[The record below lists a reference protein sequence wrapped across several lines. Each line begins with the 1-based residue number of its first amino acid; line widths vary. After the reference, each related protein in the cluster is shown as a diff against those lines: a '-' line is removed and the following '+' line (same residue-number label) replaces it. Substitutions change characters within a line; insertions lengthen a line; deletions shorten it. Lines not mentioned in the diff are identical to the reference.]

1 MAFKIKPPYTIDNTP
16 VYHLDFEEDGLL
28 GRADKNG
35 SILINKNITN
45 PKQKADVIKHEKVH
59 LNDMKK
65 GILDYDDKNV
75 YWKGKK
81 YPRSSFNEG
90 NKNLPWE
97 KKAYN
102 A

>member
-1 MAFKIKPPYTIDNTP
+1 MAFKLNPPYQIDNTP
-16 VYHLDFEEDGLL
+16 VYSVDFEEKNLL

-35 SILINKNITN
+35 SILINKKITD
-45 PKQKADVIKHEKVH
+45 PKQKEDVINHEKVH
-59 LNDMKK
+59 VEDMKK
-65 GILDYDDKNV
+65 GILDYDSKNV

-97 KKAYN
+97 KKAYKK
-102 A
+102 

>member
-1 MAFKIKPPYTIDNTP
+1 MAFKIKPPYVIDNTP
-16 VYHLDFEEDGLL
+16 LYHLDFEEDGLR
-28 GRADKNG
+28 GRADKKG
-35 SILINKNITN
+35 IILINKNITD
-45 PKQKADVIKHEKVH
+45 PKQKASVIRHEKVH